1 MNIRRT
7 PLLIPLCNSV
17 SYIDKNGDSP
27 SSSTDVTPT
36 GALSKQSSLF
46 LSPSS
51 RPLSS
56 SSSSFPYVKYQRA
69 QDNVSL
75 IIEDCMI
82 STYYPNH
89 SVMQQLN
96 GEDLDESQQNKHNFV
111 RNSLNTKYSKE
122 IPSYTNFL
130 KNEASTSQ
138 LRRPI
143 IHLLPEIPAYS
154 QHKAHDLIAMNN
166 RIPSLS
172 TVSIFTTDLMATK
185 LNEQPLLYSNS
196 LYCSS
201 FFSIEHLT
209 NIAERK
215 CPILMKLDV
224 MRQSGRI
231 GSLREAQNDITGI
244 ALTFSSILI
253 ISIVLLILLLILI
266 CIGIG
271 VYRYRY
277 NTNSGSYTIEDI
289 DDVGRCKSG
298 FIPTEAA
305 MLAPT
310 ISEIN
315 EHVLMNNHNMNNDN
329 NNNNNNNNIVHC
341 HSSQQAEVKL
351 LDNPHIPLAFQREFY
366 V

>member
-196 LYCSS
+196 
-201 FFSIEHLT
+201 
-209 NIAERK
+209 
-215 CPILMKLDV
+215 
-224 MRQSGRI
+224 
-231 GSLREAQNDITGI
+231 SLREAQNDITGI